1 ADRGADHLLLVGR
14 GGPQAPGADALRQ
27 ELEERGS
34 RVTIAACDVADRD
47 ALAALLATVP
57 REHPLTAVVHTA
69 AVLDDDMVAAL
80 RPEQIDRVLRPKLVG
95 ARHLHELT
103 RTLDLD
109 AFVLFSSVAAT
120 FGVPG
125 QGNYAPGNAFMDAL
139 AEQRR
144 AEGLVATSVAFG
156 PWAGAGMAGR
166 DGVGGLLARHG
177 LPAMD
182 PEDALTA
189 MERAVADDETC
200 LTVADIDWDRFF
212 LAFTASRVRPLL
224 YDVPEV
230 RRIRAAAATAAEEP
244 GTAGTALAR
253 RLAEAGEE
261 ERGRI
266 LLDVV
271 RSHIAAVLGHSGA
284 EAVPVERTFK
294 ELGFDSLTGVE
305 VRNRLAAATGLHLPA
320 TVVYDHPTPAAL
332 VRHLR
337 AELAGSTGAAP
348 GPDPAPVPA
357 GADGDPI
364 AVVAMSCRFPGGV
377 RTPEDLWRLVG
388 ESTDAVGA
396 FPADRGWDLDGLYHP
411 DPAHPGTTYVREGA
425 FLDDVAGFDADFF
438 GISPREALAMDPQ
451 QRVLLETS
459 WELLER
465 AGLDPTTLRG
475 SRTAVFA
482 GTNGQDYP
490 ALLAAAPAD
499 HADSEGY
506 GSTGAAAS
514 VVSGRISY
522 ALGLEGPAVTVDTA
536 CSSALVALHLAC
548 QSLRRGECDL
558 AMAGGVTVMSTPSL
572 FLSFSRQRGIAADG
586 RAKAYAASADGT
598 AWGEGAG
605 LLLLERLSDARRNGH
620 QVLALVRGSAVN
632 QDGASNGLAAPNG
645 PSQQRVITA
654 ALADAGLRPDEV
666 DAVEGHGT
674 GTRLG
679 DPIEAQALIATYG
692 RDRDADRPLWLG
704 SVKSNI
710 GHTQAAA
717 GVAGVIKMIMAMRHG
732 LLPESL
738 HLDAPSDVVDW
749 IGGAV
754 QPLAE
759 ARPWQPRT
767 GAPRRFGVSAFGIS
781 GTNAHALLEEP
792 GRQGAEHAAER

>member
-1 ADRGADHLLLVGR
+1 
-14 GGPQAPGADALRQ
+14 
-27 ELEERGS
+27 
-34 RVTIAACDVADRD
+34 
-47 ALAALLATVP
+47 
-57 REHPLTAVVHTA
+57 
-69 AVLDDDMVAAL
+69 M
-80 RPEQIDRVLRPKLVG
+80 
-95 ARHLHELT
+95 
-103 RTLDLD
+103 
-109 AFVLFSSVAAT
+109 
-120 FGVPG
+120 
-125 QGNYAPGNAFMDAL
+125 
-139 AEQRR
+139 
-144 AEGLVATSVAFG
+144 
-156 PWAGAGMAGR
+156 
-166 DGVGGLLARHG
+166 
-177 LPAMD
+177 
-182 PEDALTA
+182 
-189 MERAVADDETC
+189 
-200 LTVADIDWDRFF
+200 
-212 LAFTASRVRPLL
+212 
-224 YDVPEV
+224 
-230 RRIRAAAATAAEEP
+230 
-244 GTAGTALAR
+244 
-253 RLAEAGEE
+253 
-261 ERGRI
+261 
-266 LLDVV
+266 V
-271 RSHIAAVLGHSGA
+271 RSHVATVLGHSGA
-284 EAVPVERTFK
+284 EAIPVERTFK

-305 VRNRLAAATGLHLPA
+305 IRNRLGAATGLHLPA
-320 TVVYDHPTPAAL
+320 TLVYDHPTPAAL

-337 AELAGSTGAAP
+337 AELAGPTDSAP
-348 GPDPAPVPA
+348 GPDRAPAPA
-357 GADGDPI
+357 GADDDPI

-377 RTPEDLWRLVG
+377 RTPEDLWRIVG
-388 ESTDAVGA
+388 EGTDTVGA

-425 FLDDVAGFDADFF
+425 FLDDAAGFDADFF
-438 GISPREALAMDPQ
+438 GVSPREALAMDPQ

-558 AMAGGVTVMSTPSL
+558 AMAGGVTVMSTPGL
-572 FLSFSRQRGIAADG
+572 FLSFSRQRGIAPDG

-605 LLLLERLSDARRNGH
+605 LLLLERAVGRPGATDTRW
-620 QVLALVRGSAVN
+620 LACWRDSAVN

-654 ALADAGLRPDEV
+654 ALADAGLRVDEV

-717 GVAGVIKMIMAMRHG
+717 GVAGVIKMIMAMRYG
-732 LLPESL
+732 VLPKSL
-738 HLDAPSDVVDW
+738 HLDTPSDVVDW
-749 IGGAV
+749 TAGAV
-754 QPLAE
+754 RPLAE

-781 GTNAHALLEEP
+781 GTNAHALLQEP
-792 GRQGAEHAAER
+792 EPQDAG